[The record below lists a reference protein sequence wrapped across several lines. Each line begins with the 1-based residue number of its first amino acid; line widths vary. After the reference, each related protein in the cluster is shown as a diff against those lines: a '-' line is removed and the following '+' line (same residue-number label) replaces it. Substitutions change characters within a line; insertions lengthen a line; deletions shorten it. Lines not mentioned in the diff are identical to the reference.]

1 MTGCCEY
8 GNEPYTQQNEENFV
22 TSLNNFQL
30 RKRGVSSV
38 ALVTKQYTVKN
49 DCIKQESEKLPNDEA
64 TRYYSCLIF
73 NLLIRSHVLQ
83 DLP

>member
-1 MTGCCEY
+1 MSRI
-8 GNEPYTQQNEENFV
+8 PQAEENFM

-38 ALVTKQYTVKN
+38 ALVTKQHTVQT
-49 DCIKQESEKLPNDEA
+49 DCITQESEKLPNDET

-73 NLLIRSHVLQ
+73 NSLIRSHVLQ